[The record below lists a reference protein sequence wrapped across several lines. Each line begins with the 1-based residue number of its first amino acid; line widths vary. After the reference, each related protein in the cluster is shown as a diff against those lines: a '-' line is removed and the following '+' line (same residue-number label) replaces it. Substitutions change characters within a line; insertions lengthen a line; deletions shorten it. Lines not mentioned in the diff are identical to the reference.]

1 MKMLVVV
8 DREQYSEVAAQEAAG
23 LAVNTWADVVLCGLQ
38 ERGDALDEGL
48 AAAVIAYRQ
57 KFVGEDSPYGT
68 GEAGGLRPAGNGRW
82 ELAAE
87 GAAARKRLQ
96 AEVRAGGFRET
107 VLRLVEEKQIDL
119 VILGAGGEDVP
130 QWGGDPH
137 LPRKIAAAAPC
148 SVLVVKKE
156 PRASQTV
163 TCCLDHDQV
172 SQESLELVTQFV
184 TLRQAVLEIVGLAG
198 AKGLQ
203 DKVEKAMNAILR
215 YYTRQGVQARVRV
228 VVAEEL
234 ASFAAQAAEHG
245 LVALWYGKQSLF
257 KKVFSV
263 DRLEQLV
270 ASAGHSVLVL
280 K

>member
-8 DREQYSEVAAQEAAG
+8 DSEQYSEVAAREAAG

-38 ERGDALDEGL
+38 EHRGVLDERL
-48 AAAVIAYRQ
+48 AGMVAACRE
-57 KFVGEDSPYGT
+57 KFVGEDSPYGP
-68 GEAGGLRPAGNGRW
+68 GGPGALQPAGDGRWSLDAGGV
-82 ELAAE
+82 
-87 GAAARKRLQ
+87 ARKRLQ
-96 AEVRAGGFRET
+96 VEVRAGGFRET
-107 VLRLVEEKQIDL
+107 VLRLVDERQIDL
-119 VILGAGGEDVP
+119 VVLGAGGEDCR

-163 TCCLDHDQV
+163 TCCLDRDQV

-184 TLRQAVLEIVGLAG
+184 TLHQATLEIVGLAG

-203 DKVEKAMNAILR
+203 EGVEKAMNVILR
-215 YYTRQGVQARVRV
+215 YYTRQGVQARVRA
-228 VVAEEL
+228 VVADEL
-234 ASFAAQAAEHG
+234 AGFAARAAEHG
-245 LVALWYGKQSLF
+245 LVALWYGKQSLL
-257 KKVFSV
+257 KKVFSA

-270 ASAGHSVLVL
+270 AAATHSVLVL